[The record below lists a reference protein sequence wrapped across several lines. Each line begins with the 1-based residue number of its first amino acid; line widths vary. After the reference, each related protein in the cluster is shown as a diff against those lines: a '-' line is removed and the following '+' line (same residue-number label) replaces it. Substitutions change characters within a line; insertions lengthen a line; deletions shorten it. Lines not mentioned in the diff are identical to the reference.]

1 MKTVIIGK
9 RLVPVEQIALVE
21 PFDAAAANPRF
32 QSDKEFKARVV
43 LLNRDSILT
52 EEPSAQFAETH
63 GFRRLAE
70 EDVGANPLVHFN
82 VEKFY
87 PAEGFNPTKP
97 YLSRLVWRDLDGN
110 TQSKLLLAAPEAAL
124 AIVVRGEAQADLA
137 PDDGEAAIRLKRG
150 PNRGYRKTLHRKPS
164 PKIS

>member
-32 QSDKEFKARVV
+32 QSDKDFKARVV

-52 EEPSAQFAETH
+52 EEPPARFAEAH

-70 EDVGANPLVHFN
+70 EDVGTNPLVHF
-82 VEKFY
+82 Y
-87 PAEGFNPTKP
+87 C
-97 YLSRLVWRDLDGN
+97 
-110 TQSKLLLAAPEAAL
+110 
-124 AIVVRGEAQADLA
+124 
-137 PDDGEAAIRLKRG
+137 
-150 PNRGYRKTLHRKPS
+150 
-164 PKIS
+164 